1 MLEKAILIV
10 FAIIG
15 ASFLY
20 GLVTPTPIAEP
31 VQAQEELIDAGR
43 FVVEQGGKQ
52 LLEESYTLFFT
63 AEEGYMLVSQTRTP
77 ALEDGVMLAQQYQL
91 DPGFTPITYHVAV
104 DASSGLQIV
113 SAQWSNLLVHMELL
127 TGEGARSA
135 NVLRTSNEI
144 ILDNNLISQYVLLIL
159 AMKAGEIERDFTA
172 IVPQALSSFA
182 SHMEEPSIIKFTSGD
197 IQYEGGLYR
206 LHIGDLLVLIVIH
219 DGRLAVLEIPRQRIH
234 AYNSSLFPEGISLG
248 LEGIADAI
256 PSGMEEQEVTFNSS
270 GITLAGT
277 LTVPAGASKPVPAV
291 LFVHAS
297 GPVDRDGN
305 VVGVETDIFRD
316 LAQSLSQA
324 GIASLRYDKRGTGE
338 SEGVSSD
345 SSMNDL
351 LADVRIG
358 LSALQACDK
367 IDRQSCFLI
376 GHSEGGILAA
386 IIASERD
393 DLAGIVIIG
402 GAARSLDVIIREQ
415 VERLNR
421 GSGMSE
427 EQLQIALEQE
437 DQYLSFVRLSTGEW
451 SSYSFGQLKEAM
463 PWLTEEKYDEVTALS
478 LLWLREHF
486 QHDPLATIR
495 QVSCPVLI
503 IQGEKDLQISAREG
517 KLLAAGLAGGG
528 NSDVTLNI
536 FPDLNHLLRYH
547 PEEPNLLNRHLDL
560 PIDLRVTTAIST
572 WLLDHNVPR

>member
-1 MLEKAILIV
+1 
-10 FAIIG
+10 
-15 ASFLY
+15 
-20 GLVTPTPIAEP
+20 
-31 VQAQEELIDAGR
+31 
-43 FVVEQGGKQ
+43 
-52 LLEESYTLFFT
+52 
-63 AEEGYMLVSQTRTP
+63 
-77 ALEDGVMLAQQYQL
+77 
-91 DPGFTPITYHVAV
+91 
-104 DASSGLQIV
+104 
-113 SAQWSNLLVHMELL
+113 
-127 TGEGARSA
+127 
-135 NVLRTSNEI
+135 
-144 ILDNNLISQYVLLIL
+144 
-159 AMKAGEIERDFTA
+159 
-172 IVPQALSSFA
+172 
-182 SHMEEPSIIKFTSGD
+182 
-197 IQYEGGLYR
+197 
-206 LHIGDLLVLIVIH
+206 
-219 DGRLAVLEIPRQRIH
+219 
-234 AYNSSLFPEGISLG
+234 
-248 LEGIADAI
+248 
-256 PSGMEEQEVTFNSS
+256 
-270 GITLAGT
+270 
-277 LTVPAGASKPVPAV
+277 
-291 LFVHAS
+291 
-297 GPVDRDGN
+297 
-305 VVGVETDIFRD
+305 
-316 LAQSLSQA
+316 SLSQA